1 MGALHAGHMELVNAA
16 RLAADRVIVSVFV
29 NPSQFDDPDDL
40 LIYPKRAD
48 HDHALLK
55 AAGVDALFSPDVSDI
70 YPDGAETVV
79 HPTRLANILIGL
91 ERPGHFQGV
100 ATVVTKLFN
109 IVTPDF
115 AVFGQKDYQQLQLI
129 KRLVRDLCFPI
140 EIIDHPTVRDAT
152 GLALSSRNVHLSTDD
167 RTAATVLNKAL
178 DLAQAAVL
186 AQISADKL
194 YDMIRTRISAEP
206 RAVIRTIDI
215 VSPDDLSPVT
225 GQVSDEIAI
234 LLAVEF
240 GDVLLIDQRVMHP
253 MPTRRDTPTGS

>member
-1 MGALHAGHMELVNAA
+1 
-16 RLAADRVIVSVFV
+16 
-29 NPSQFDDPDDL
+29 
-40 LIYPKRAD
+40 
-48 HDHALLK
+48 
-55 AAGVDALFSPDVSDI
+55 
-70 YPDGAETVV
+70 
-79 HPTRLANILIGL
+79 
-91 ERPGHFQGV
+91 
-100 ATVVTKLFN
+100 
-109 IVTPDF
+109 
-115 AVFGQKDYQQLQLI
+115 
-129 KRLVRDLCFPI
+129 LCFPI